1 MANETCFSFS
11 VDPGTYRI
19 ISGVNLDDEDFL
31 DLWRLA
37 CPAIDC
43 DDTTELWIPFRP
55 GCELISLTA
64 TCNPLVVTTP
74 GRYRLIQRLGERN
87 DFTWLDVLAVT
98 QEHPELNAI
107 NAEVKHKVFNEVD
120 KRMKKS

>member
-11 VDPGTYRI
+11 VEPGTYRV

-43 DDTTELWIPFRP
+43 ADSTELWIPYRP
-55 GCELISLTA
+55 NCELISLTT
-64 TCNPLVVTTP
+64 TCNPLVVSTP
-74 GRYRLIQRLGERN
+74 GRYRLNFRGLTN
-87 DFTWLDVLAVT
+87 TAVT
-98 QEHPELNAI
+98 VCVGDPYPITQHATI
-107 NAEVKHKVFNEVD
+107 NGV
-120 KRMKKS
+120 